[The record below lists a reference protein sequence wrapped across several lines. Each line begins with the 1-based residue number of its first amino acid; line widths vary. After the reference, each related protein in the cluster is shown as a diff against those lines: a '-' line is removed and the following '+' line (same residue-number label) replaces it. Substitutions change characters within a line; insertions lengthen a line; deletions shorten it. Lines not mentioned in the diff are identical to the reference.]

1 MKRIKFIICLL
12 VIFLSNILYLNA
24 QTNTNNQQSSDY
36 QLIYNYIN
44 SMLTNEIPL
53 NFKDAV
59 FATEIAYYGEDIGFE
74 YLNNE
79 IDVLVRL
86 VKTISNSELII

>member
-1 MKRIKFIICLL
+1 
-12 VIFLSNILYLNA
+12 
-24 QTNTNNQQSSDY
+24 
-36 QLIYNYIN
+36 
-44 SMLTNEIPL
+44 MLTNEIPL